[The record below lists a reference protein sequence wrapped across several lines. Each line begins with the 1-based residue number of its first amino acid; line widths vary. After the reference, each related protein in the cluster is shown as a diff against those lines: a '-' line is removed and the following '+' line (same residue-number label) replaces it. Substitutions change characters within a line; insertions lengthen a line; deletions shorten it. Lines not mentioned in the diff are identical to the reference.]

1 MYEVKKVDSL
11 IHTISIHSFTLTH
24 IDMTKDDCYLLGKLT
39 KTHGLKGE
47 LAIWLD
53 VDYPEEYDELDSV
66 LLEIKGELVPHFVEE
81 IQIRPNKSIIKFE
94 DIDTIEDAQKIVNCE
109 IYLPNDN
116 LPELDD
122 DQFYYHEIIDFDV
135 VDEQKGKL
143 GKVTAV
149 YTSEAQDL
157 IAMAYENSEILIPV
171 SDEIVKSV
179 DREKKELYT
188 NLPEGLLE
196 VYLNPES
203 EEEKD
208 TDESD
213 INP

>member
-1 MYEVKKVDSL
+1 
-11 IHTISIHSFTLTH
+11 
-24 IDMTKDDCYLLGKLT
+24 MTKDDCYLLGKLT

-66 LLEIKGELVPHFVEE
+66 LLEVKGELIPYFVEQ
-81 IQIRPNKSIIKFE
+81 IQIRANKSIIKFE
-94 DIDTIEDAQKIVNCE
+94 DIDTIEEAQKIVNCD

-122 DQFYYHEIIDFDV
+122 NQFYYHEIIDFDV
-135 VDEQKGKL
+135 IDEQKGKL

-149 YTSEAQDL
+149 YTSDAQDL
-157 IAMAYENSEILIPV
+157 IAMSYQNAEILIPV
-171 SDEIVKSV
+171 SDEIVKTI
-179 DREKKELYT
+179 DREKHELHT

-196 VYLNPES
+196 IYLEDNNEAPNDS
-203 EEEKD
+203 D
-208 TDESD
+208 DE
-213 INP
+213 

>member
-1 MYEVKKVDSL
+1 
-11 IHTISIHSFTLTH
+11 
-24 IDMTKDDCYLLGKLT
+24 MTKDDCYLLGKLT

-66 LLEIKGELVPHFVEE
+66 LLDIKGELIPHFIEA
-81 IQIRPNKSIIKFE
+81 IQIRPNKSIVKFE
-94 DIDTIEDAQKIVNCE
+94 DIDTIEAAQKIVNCD

-122 DQFYYHEIIDFDV
+122 NQFYYHEIIDFDV

-171 SDEIVKSV
+171 SDEIVKNI

-196 VYLNPES
+196 IYLSPDAENEAD
-203 EEEKD
+203 KD
-208 TDESD
+208 IDDDELSH
-213 INP
+213 

>member
-1 MYEVKKVDSL
+1 
-11 IHTISIHSFTLTH
+11 
-24 IDMTKDDCYLLGKLT
+24 MTKEDCYLLGKIT

-53 VDYPEEYDELDSV
+53 VDYPEDYEELDSV

-94 DIDTIEDAQKIVNCE
+94 DIDTIEEAQKLVNCD
-109 IYLPNDN
+109 IYLPEDN

-122 DQFYYHEIIDFDV
+122 NDQFYYHEIIDYTV
-135 VDEQKGKL
+135 VDEIKGKL
-143 GKVTAV
+143 GKVLAV
-149 YTSEAQDL
+149 YTSERQDL
-157 IAMAYENSEILIPV
+157 IAMQYEGKEILIPI
-171 SDEIVKSV
+171 DDDIVKTV

-196 VYLNPES
+196 IYLDDNNSQAPDDKDNDN
-203 EEEKD
+203 EEY
-208 TDESD
+208 
-213 INP
+213 

>member
-1 MYEVKKVDSL
+1 
-11 IHTISIHSFTLTH
+11 
-24 IDMTKDDCYLLGKLT
+24 MTKEDCYLVGKLT

-53 VDYPEEYDELDSV
+53 VDYPHEYEELDSI
-66 LLEIKGELVPHFVEE
+66 LLDIKGTLVPHFVEE

-94 DIDTIEDAQKIVNCE
+94 DIDTIEEAQKIVNCDL
-109 IYLPNDN
+109 YLPNEN
-116 LPELDD
+116 LSELDE
-122 DQFYYHEIIDFDV
+122 DQFYYHEIIDFDI
-135 VDEQKGKL
+135 VDDQQGKL

-157 IAMAYENSEILIPV
+157 IAMNYQGHEVLIPV
-171 SDEIVKSV
+171 SDEIVKTI

-196 VYLNPES
+196 IYLEDNNSTPDDID
-203 EEEKD
+203 EEE
-208 TDESD
+208 
-213 INP
+213 

>member
-1 MYEVKKVDSL
+1 
-11 IHTISIHSFTLTH
+11 
-24 IDMTKDDCYLLGKLT
+24 MTKEDCYLLGKIT

-53 VDYPEEYDELDSV
+53 VDFPEDYEDLDSL

-94 DIDTIEDAQKIVNCE
+94 DIDTIEDAQKIVNCD
-109 IYLPNDN
+109 IYLPEDN
-116 LPELDD
+116 LPELEGNE
-122 DQFYYHEIIDFDV
+122 QFYYHEIIDFDI

-143 GKVTAV
+143 GKVLTV
-149 YTSEAQDL
+149 YTFDQQDL
-157 IAMAYENSEILIPV
+157 IAMQYGGQEILIPI
-171 SDEIVKSV
+171 SDEIVKTI

-196 VYLNPES
+196 IYLENTSEGPEPEEEEES
-203 EEEKD
+203 ED
-208 TDESD
+208 L
-213 INP
+213 

>member
-1 MYEVKKVDSL
+1 
-11 IHTISIHSFTLTH
+11 
-24 IDMTKDDCYLLGKLT
+24 MTKDDCYLLGKLT

-66 LLEIKGELVPHFVEE
+66 LLEVRGELIPYFIEE

-94 DIDTIEDAQKIVNCE
+94 DIDTIEEAQKIVNCE

-171 SDEIVKSV
+171 SDEIVKTV

-196 VYLNPES
+196 IYLNPES
-203 EEEKD
+203 DEEKD

-213 INP
+213 I

>member
-1 MYEVKKVDSL
+1 
-11 IHTISIHSFTLTH
+11 
-24 IDMTKDDCYLLGKLT
+24 MTKEDCYLLGKLT

-66 LLEIKGELVPHFVEE
+66 LLEVKGELIPYFVEQ
-81 IQIRPNKSIIKFE
+81 IQIRTNKSIIKFE
-94 DIDTIEDAQKIVNCE
+94 DIGTIEEAQKIVNCD

-122 DQFYYHEIIDFDV
+122 NQFYYHEIIDFDV

-149 YTSEAQDL
+149 YTSDAQDL
-157 IAMAYENSEILIPV
+157 IAMAYQNAEILIPV
-171 SDEIVKSV
+171 SDEIVKTI
-179 DREKKELYT
+179 DREKHELHT

-196 VYLNPES
+196 IYLEDNNETPNDS
-203 EEEKD
+203 EEE
-208 TDESD
+208 
-213 INP
+213 

>member
-1 MYEVKKVDSL
+1 
-11 IHTISIHSFTLTH
+11 
-24 IDMTKDDCYLLGKLT
+24 MTKDDCYLLGKLT

-66 LLEIKGELVPHFVEE
+66 LLEIKGELIPHFIEA
-81 IQIRPNKSIIKFE
+81 IQIRPNKSIVKFE
-94 DIDTIEDAQKIVNCE
+94 DIDTIEDAQKIVNCD

-116 LPELDD
+116 LPELDEN
-122 DQFYYHEIIDFDV
+122 QFYYHEIIDFDI

-149 YTSEAQDL
+149 YTSDAQDL
-157 IAMAYENSEILIPV
+157 IAMAYQNSEVLIPV
-171 SDEIVKSV
+171 SDEIVKTI

-196 VYLNPES
+196 IYLNSDSEN

-208 TDESD
+208 LDEEK
-213 INP
+213 INE

>member
-1 MYEVKKVDSL
+1 
-11 IHTISIHSFTLTH
+11 
-24 IDMTKDDCYLLGKLT
+24 MTKEDCYLLGKLT

-53 VDYPEEYDELDSV
+53 VDYPEEYEELDSV
-66 LLEIKGELVPHFVEE
+66 LIEIKGELIPYFVEE
-81 IQIRPNKSIIKFE
+81 IQIRANKSIIKFE
-94 DIDTIEDAQKIVNCE
+94 DIDTIEAAQKIVNCDLF
-109 IYLPNDN
+109 LPNDN
-116 LPELDD
+116 LPALAD
-122 DQFYYHEIIDFDV
+122 DQFYYHEIIDFMI

-157 IAMAYENSEILIPV
+157 IAMEYENSEILIPV

-196 VYLNPES
+196 IYLNPDADAEL
-203 EEEKD
+203 EKD
-208 TDESD
+208 FDEED
-213 INP
+213 